1 VIEDVSYLPYVGR
14 INKKWG
20 REDSESGGG
29 EMAANRGAAHGQGTW
44 NPKCDGWMNDVESDA
59 SIKFPTYFERF
70 SLHDKD

>member
-1 VIEDVSYLPYVGR
+1 
-14 INKKWG
+14 
-20 REDSESGGG
+20 
-29 EMAANRGAAHGQGTW
+29 MAANRGAAHGQGTW